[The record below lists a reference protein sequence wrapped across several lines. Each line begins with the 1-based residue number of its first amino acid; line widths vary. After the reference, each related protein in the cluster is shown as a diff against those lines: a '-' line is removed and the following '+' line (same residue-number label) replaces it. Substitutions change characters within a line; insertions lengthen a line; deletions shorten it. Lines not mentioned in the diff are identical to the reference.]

1 MNRFLRHAGV
11 WTVEEATRMCRDKMI
26 RLRSLYIAQ
35 FKRLQHV
42 LKERKRKYC
51 QAIQAEEEEDTGIG
65 TYKGWCMVPTFATV
79 QTFCA
84 SLDGSRKTGVVTAV
98 PDKTVIFAQFI
109 TTREKQILARVIGF
123 WKEN

>member
-1 MNRFLRHAGV
+1 MNLFLRHAGV

-51 QAIQAEEEEDTGIG
+51 QAIQAEEEEDTGRYILR
-65 TYKGWCMVPTFATV
+65 MAPTFATAH
-79 QTFCA
+79 TFCA
-84 SLDGSRKTGVVTAV
+84 SCNGLRK
-98 PDKTVIFAQFI
+98 
-109 TTREKQILARVIGF
+109 
-123 WKEN
+123 

>member
-1 MNRFLRHAGV
+1 MKLFLRHAGV

-65 TYKGWCMVPTFATV
+65 TYKGWCLLLLLRIRSVHLVMV
-79 QTFCA
+79 
-84 SLDGSRKTGVVTAV
+84 
-98 PDKTVIFAQFI
+98 
-109 TTREKQILARVIGF
+109 REKRVL
-123 WKEN
+123 

>member
-1 MNRFLRHAGV
+1 MLFRHAGV

-51 QAIQAEEEEDTGIG
+51 QAIQAEEEEETGTLYASNNLENSVLFIYLLF
-65 TYKGWCMVPTFATV
+65 TYCTF
-79 QTFCA
+79 Q
-84 SLDGSRKTGVVTAV
+84 
-98 PDKTVIFAQFI
+98 
-109 TTREKQILARVIGF
+109 
-123 WKEN
+123 